1 MARTTKR
8 GGFTMQSGNNTSFK
22 AMGSETPYPFLKGL
36 GKAILGGP
44 LAGIKSI
51 IDKRKENKAAEAAT
65 GAVGGAGG
73 SSDEKLKAITQILS
87 SDEGGVGMGT
97 GTIGGL
103 GAGATLGG
111 LAAGEGT
118 ALTKKK
124 KY

>member
-51 IDKRKENKAAEAAT
+51 IDKRKENQAAEAAA
-65 GAVGGAGG
+65 GAVGGAGGVGG

-87 SDEGGVGMGT
+87 SDEDGVGMGT
-97 GTIGGL
+97 
-103 GAGATLGG
+103 GATLGG